1 MSLLCFG
8 LRPYCCLL
16 IGIRFVSIY
25 SSHVFLVSYAVLL
38 MSNKSSCTPWY
49 TSSRTGNRGK
59 MF

>member
-8 LRPYCCLL
+8 LRPHYCLL
-16 IGIRFVSIY
+16 VCIRLGYIY
-25 SSHVFLVSYAVLL
+25 SSHAFLVSPTVLL

-49 TSSRTGNRGK
+49 TSSKTGNRGK